1 MACAVGLLVTVGAA
15 ELPDAA
21 ARAFDAYFENAR
33 SAFVAAA
40 TTQDEASAAREA
52 TPLRGG
58 KTIAEPGSGD
68 GIVEAPSSL
77 IHHWRGRTLVP
88 GVTLDQVLAA
98 SRDYASYPKIYPQ
111 IQRAK
116 VLSDDGATVR
126 IQLRMRASG
135 GGLSATLDVWSR
147 AQYVQLDRRRAYVVS
162 RSESIREVTD
172 AGQPSERLLPEG
184 RDSGYLWRA
193 GAFTRNVVVE
203 QGVLLEMETIGLSR
217 PLPRGLGWIIE
228 PIARRIGRRSVEQSL
243 QEFREAVLQRSK
255 LAP

>member
-1 MACAVGLLVTVGAA
+1 MTVGAA

-21 ARAFDAYFENAR
+21 ARAFDTYFENAR
-33 SAFVAAA
+33 SAFVATA

-52 TPLRGG
+52 ALLRSG
-58 KTIAEPGSGD
+58 KTIVEPGSGD

-88 GVTLDQVLAA
+88 GATLDQVLTA
-98 SRDYASYPKIYPQ
+98 SRDYASYPNIYRL
-111 IQRAK
+111 IQRAT

-135 GGLSATLDVWSR
+135 GGLSATFDVWSR
-147 AQYVQLDRRRAYVVS
+147 AQYIQIDRRRAYVVS

-184 RDSGYLWRA
+184 QDSGYLWRA
-193 GAFTRNVVVE
+193 AAFTRNVVVE
-203 QGVLLEMETIGLSR
+203 QGVLVEMETLGLSR

-243 QEFREAVLQRSK
+243 EEFRQAVLQRSK

>member
-1 MACAVGLLVTVGAA
+1 MTVGAA

-21 ARAFDAYFENAR
+21 ARAFDAYFEDAR
-33 SAFVAAA
+33 SAFVATA

-58 KTIAEPGSGD
+58 RTIAEPGGGD

-98 SRDYASYPKIYPQ
+98 SRDYASYPKIYPP

-135 GGLSATLDVWSR
+135 GGLSATLDVLSR
-147 AQYVQLDRRRAYVVS
+147 AQYIQLDSRRAYVVS

-172 AGQPSERLLPEG
+172 PGQPSERVLPEG
-184 RDSGYLWRA
+184 QDSGYLWRA
-193 GAFTRNVVVE
+193 GALTRNVVVE
-203 QGVLLEMETIGLSR
+203 QGVLVEMETLGLSR

-243 QEFREAVLQRSK
+243 QEFRQAVLQRSK